1 MFLPRRSLSS
11 FLLFSL
17 LSPSPSLPPPSK
29 VLLEQGHNLQDNDL
43 IRHNL
48 VVFRNGENAL
58 QVRELVGNY
67 SHSVFL
73 AKSVNTDYMNYGVL
87 TLYLTPF
94 ALNFTVLFLLLLLH
108 LLLRPQVLPPLMEF
122 VPEARL
128 NLVIYYLRND
138 EIQEAF
144 DLVKDLEPT
153 TPQE

>member
-1 MFLPRRSLSS
+1 
-11 FLLFSL
+11 
-17 LSPSPSLPPPSK
+17 
-29 VLLEQGHNLQDNDL
+29 
-43 IRHNL
+43 
-48 VVFRNGENAL
+48 
-58 QVRELVGNY
+58 
-67 SHSVFL
+67 
-73 AKSVNTDYMNYGVL
+73 MNYGVL

-94 ALNFTVLFLLLLLH
+94 ALNFAVLFLLLLLH
-108 LLLRPQVLPPLMEF
+108 LLLLRRAQVLPPLMEF

>member
-1 MFLPRRSLSS
+1 
-11 FLLFSL
+11 
-17 LSPSPSLPPPSK
+17 
-29 VLLEQGHNLQDNDL
+29 
-43 IRHNL
+43 
-48 VVFRNGENAL
+48 
-58 QVRELVGNY
+58 
-67 SHSVFL
+67 
-73 AKSVNTDYMNYGVL
+73 MNYGVL

-94 ALNFTVLFLLLLLH
+94 ALNFAVLFLLLLLH

>member
-17 LSPSPSLPPPSK
+17 LSLPPPSK

-67 SHSVFL
+67 SHSVF
-73 AKSVNTDYMNYGVL
+73 
-87 TLYLTPF
+87 
-94 ALNFTVLFLLLLLH
+94 
-108 LLLRPQVLPPLMEF
+108 
-122 VPEARL
+122 
-128 NLVIYYLRND
+128 
-138 EIQEAF
+138 
-144 DLVKDLEPT
+144 
-153 TPQE
+153 